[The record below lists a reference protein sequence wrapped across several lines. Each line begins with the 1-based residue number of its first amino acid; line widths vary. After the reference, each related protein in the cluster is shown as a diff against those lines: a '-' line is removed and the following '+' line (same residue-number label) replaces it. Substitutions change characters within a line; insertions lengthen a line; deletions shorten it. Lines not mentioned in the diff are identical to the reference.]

1 MFPEAQTKKQEIIS
15 LSISYKHKKQNYPK
29 QTLRTAAN
37 DLIPLLVEYSPSQYH
52 ESWYCFGYGLS

>member
-52 ESWYCFGYGLS
+52 ES

>member
-15 LSISYKHKKQNYPK
+15 LSISYKHKKAKLPK
-29 QTLRTAAN
+29 DKLRIAAN

-52 ESWYCFGYGLS
+52 ES